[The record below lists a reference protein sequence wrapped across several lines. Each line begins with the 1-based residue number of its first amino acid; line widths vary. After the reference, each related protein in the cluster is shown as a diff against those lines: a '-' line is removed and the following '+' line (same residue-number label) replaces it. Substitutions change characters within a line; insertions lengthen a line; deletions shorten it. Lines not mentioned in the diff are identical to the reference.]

1 MKIKSQRDFWSG
13 IMFLVVGG
21 GFAIGAF
28 NYSMGAAERPG
39 PGYFPLLL
47 GGLTAIIGAVII
59 ATSLIIETE
68 DGEPIG
74 PWAWRPLAWI
84 IISTAVFGVVLPAL
98 GMIITLPLFIYFS
111 SMAGDDFSW
120 KASVINA
127 VVITIG
133 SYFVFIY
140 ALSLTIPLWPWFM
153 G

>member
-1 MKIKSQRDFWSG
+1 MKIKSQKDFWSG
-13 IMFLVVGG
+13 IMFLVTGG

-47 GGLTAIIGAVII
+47 GICTAIIGAVII

-74 PWAWRPLAWI
+74 SWAWKPLGI
-84 IISTAVFGVVLPAL
+84 IIATTAIFGVVLPFL
-98 GMIITLPLFIYFS
+98 GMVITLPLYIFFS

-120 KASVINA
+120 KASVINGIVLTA
-127 VVITIG
+127 F

-140 ALSLTIPLWPWFM
+140 GLSLTIPLWPSFM